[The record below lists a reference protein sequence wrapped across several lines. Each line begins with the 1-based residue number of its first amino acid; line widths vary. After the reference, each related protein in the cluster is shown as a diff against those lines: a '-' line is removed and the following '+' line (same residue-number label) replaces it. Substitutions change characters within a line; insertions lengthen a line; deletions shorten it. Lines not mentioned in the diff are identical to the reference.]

1 MLHRLGLLQR
11 QYHFPLV
18 GMQVEYANLVVNGRG
33 LGVHCLDNNFSICA
47 NSIAPGM
54 RVPSGSSVVGV
65 PVIFIF

>member
-18 GMQVEYANLVVNGRG
+18 GMQVEYANLVVNAC
-33 LGVHCLDNNFSICA
+33 GVDTHCLANSFSSCD
-47 NSIAPGM
+47 NSIAPGI